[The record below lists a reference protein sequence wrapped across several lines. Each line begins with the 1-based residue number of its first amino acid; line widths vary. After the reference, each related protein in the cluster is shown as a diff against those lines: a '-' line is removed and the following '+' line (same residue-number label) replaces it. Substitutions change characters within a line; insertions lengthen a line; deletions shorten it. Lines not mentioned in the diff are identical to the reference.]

1 MKAKL
6 LYLFLCTFF
15 TVLYPVVVC
24 AAPMDFKV
32 TKGWVAYHIDG
43 KMFGF
48 AAHPVDAVSQQV
60 QGEVRYAGGN
70 DLISGNVISPNLTGI
85 LIISVKSLRSGDN
98 ALDAN
103 AVATL
108 KGDKYP
114 DITFELMDTYI
125 SEADMDKL
133 IGASA
138 STGVEKVKGRLTV
151 AGVSKIYDFD
161 IKIEKIKE
169 NKFKLITN
177 KEIKFTDF
185 NITPPSMGAV
195 SVLPDQ
201 IFIRGE
207 IIVEKI
213 NNVSESKGGK

>member
-1 MKAKL
+1 MKAKS
-6 LYLFLCTFF
+6 LYLFLCIFF
-15 TVLYPVVVC
+15 TVLYPAPVC
-24 AAPMDFKV
+24 AAPADFRV

-60 QGEVRYAGGN
+60 QGDVSYADGQ
-70 DLISGNVISPNLTGI
+70 VIGTLTI
-85 LIISVKSLRSGDN
+85 PVKTLRSGDN

-103 AVATL
+103 TVSTL

-114 DITFELMDTYI
+114 DITFELVDKLL
-125 SEADMDKL
+125 SDADMEKL
-133 IGASA
+133 TGASA
-138 STGVEKVKGRLTV
+138 SVSIENVKGKLTV
-151 AGVSKIYDFD
+151 AGLSKIYDFD

-169 NKFKLITN
+169 NKFKLSTN

-207 IIVEKI
+207 IIVEKS
-213 NNVSESKGGK
+213 NNALGKQGGK